1 MRLYGLIGK
10 PLTHSFSQIYFRQK
24 FEKEKIYDAEFEL
37 FTLDDISELNV
48 LINSHQNLI
57 GFSVTIPYKEQI
69 IKYLD
74 EISKEAE
81 QIGAVNSVK
90 IIRQKNR
97 FILQGYN
104 TDVIGFGSSLDKI
117 GIKTKNIEALVL
129 GNGGAAK
136 AVSYVLNKKNIPFK
150 VVSRN
155 PENQQLS
162 YDDITLDVIENHK
175 LIINTTPLGMFPN
188 IDECPTIPYEAL
200 SSDHYFIDLT
210 YNPPLTAFLKNAQK
224 NNAKILNGMHMLE
237 IQAEASWRIWNQ

>member
-37 FTLDDISELNV
+37 FTLNDISDLNE
-48 LINSHQNLI
+48 LINFYQNLI
-57 GFSVTIPYKEQI
+57 GLSVTIPYKEQI

-90 IIRQKNR
+90 IVRQKNR
-97 FILQGYN
+97 IILKGFN
-104 TDVIGFGSSLDKI
+104 TDIIGFESSLEKI
-117 GIKTKNIEALVL
+117 GVKDKTINALVL
-129 GNGGAAK
+129 GSGGAAK
-136 AVSYVLNKKNIPFK
+136 AVSYILNKKNIPFK

-162 YDDITLDVIENHK
+162 YDNITLDVVESHK

-188 IDECPTIPYEAL
+188 VDECPEIPYEAVT
-200 SSDHYFIDLT
+200 SDHYFIDLT
-210 YNPPLTAFLKNAQK
+210 YNPPLTAFLMNAK
-224 NNAKILNGMHMLE
+224 IHDAKILNGMHMLE
-237 IQAEASWRIWNQ
+237 IQAEASWKIWNQ